1 MKQTS
6 TFYHSTHIAHST
18 VQNTLAQIPKDV
30 SAGLKKKAA
39 YQTLAN
45 SVSFKYGQAC
55 LKTDFLPVGNH
66 SRQCP
71 NLPVR
76 Q

>member
-1 MKQTS
+1 MKRTS
-6 TFYHSTHIAHST
+6 TFYTHTLHILQSK
-18 VQNTLAQIPKDV
+18 NTLAQIPKDI
-30 SAGLKKKAA
+30 SLGLKKKAA

-45 SVSFKYGQAC
+45 SVSLKYGQTC